1 MTRNVRQKAGR
12 NLPPFAWVWIE
23 THRHFSQTLLADLDY
38 PMRAIKFDSSI
49 VNSIEMYSSIMY
61 TVHRDVNAFFCGET
75 TMTIE
80 EILVREYGPLL
91 SLSELAIILD
101 RTPAGLRSSL
111 RSSGEW
117 INRINAARLRLGRR
131 VYFRTSE
138 IATVLDAR

>member
-1 MTRNVRQKAGR
+1 
-12 NLPPFAWVWIE
+12 
-23 THRHFSQTLLADLDY
+23 
-38 PMRAIKFDSSI
+38 
-49 VNSIEMYSSIMY
+49 
-61 TVHRDVNAFFCGET
+61 
-75 TMTIE
+75 MTIE
-80 EILVREYGPLL
+80 EILVSEYGPLL

-117 INRINAARLRLGRR
+117 ISQINAARLRLGRR